1 MAHTSLE
8 DQALDFSKPF
18 VIELSLTGADGR
30 TYRVEKET
38 YPLKSTV
45 KSGRRGP
52 WDAEVRS

>member
-1 MAHTSLE
+1 MAKLSLE

-18 VIELSLTGADGR
+18 VVELSLDGV
-30 TYRVEKET
+30 RVEKVT

-52 WDAEVRS
+52 WDSQEVR